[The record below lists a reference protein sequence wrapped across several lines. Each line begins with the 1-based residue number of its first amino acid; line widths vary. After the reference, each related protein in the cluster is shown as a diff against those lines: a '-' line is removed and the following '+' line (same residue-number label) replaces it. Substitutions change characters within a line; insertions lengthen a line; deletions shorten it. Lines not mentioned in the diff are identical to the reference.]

1 MLDDNQLKA
10 LHQRLLVIMD
20 EIHNICVQNGIHY
33 TLIGGSLIGALRHKG
48 FIPWD
53 DDMDIGMLYADYVRF
68 EKIVS
73 NMKHEW
79 LEFSS
84 AQTDPNCFNP
94 FIKAHDTR
102 TTLIEGFE
110 PEASGVFIDIFP
122 FSYAGNTKETALREF
137 RKHRLLQALLRRKK
151 YRFKTGKVKELAL
164 NTVAKFIP
172 RQSLIKKIN
181 LQYESL
187 NQGKTAF
194 ISDMDGKE
202 RGIVESHYFDDYTEA
217 PFEDRHYMVIKEADQ
232 YLRANFGDYMQL
244 PPKEAE
250 TSSHIE
256 FMDLNTPAKNYQK
269 KG

>member
-1 MLDDNQLKA
+1 
-10 LHQRLLVIMD
+10 MD

-53 DDMDIGMLYADYVRF
+53 DDMDVGMLYADYARF

-84 AQTDPNCFNP
+84 AQIDPNCFNP
-94 FIKAHDTR
+94 FIKVHDTR

-110 PEASGVFIDIFP
+110 PEASGVFIDVFP
-122 FSYAGNTKETALREF
+122 FSYVGDTKELALREF

-164 NTVAKFIP
+164 NAAAKFIP
-172 RQSLIKKIN
+172 RQSLIKKIT
-181 LQYESL
+181 LQYEEL
-187 NQGKTAF
+187 NQDKTAF

-202 RGIVESHYFDDYTEA
+202 RGIVESRYFDDYTEA
-217 PFEDRHYMVIKEADQ
+217 PFEDRRYMIIKEADQ

-244 PPKEAE
+244 PPKEAQ

-256 FMDLNTPAKNYQK
+256 LLDLNTPAKIYQK
-269 KG
+269 KAKST